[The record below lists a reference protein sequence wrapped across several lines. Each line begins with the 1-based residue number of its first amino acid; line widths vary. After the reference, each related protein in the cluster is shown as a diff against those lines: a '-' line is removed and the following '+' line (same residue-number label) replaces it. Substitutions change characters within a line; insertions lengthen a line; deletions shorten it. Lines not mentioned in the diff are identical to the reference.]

1 MLAVENIDVYYGK
14 VQALHGVSMKMEG
27 NDIISVIG
35 ANGAGKT
42 TLMKTVM
49 GINKPKNGTI
59 SFNGKVIS
67 GMPAHRIV
75 RESIV
80 YVPEGREIFPEMSV
94 YENLLMGAYSK
105 KYTNAQLSEKVNQM
119 YDMFPRLRER
129 AKQSAGSLSGGEQQ
143 MLAVARGLMS
153 SPKLIM
159 FDEPSL
165 LMTSLISSFGSTR
178 NCIFPLSWWNKM
190 RLWPCPSPRR
200 PMCWS
205 KGALWQRGRVRS

>member
-1 MLAVENIDVYYGK
+1 MLAVGNIDVYYGK

-35 ANGAGKT
+35 ANGAGKN

-80 YVPEGREIFPEMSV
+80 YVPEGREIFPGM
-94 YENLLMGAYSK
+94 
-105 KYTNAQLSEKVNQM
+105 
-119 YDMFPRLRER
+119 
-129 AKQSAGSLSGGEQQ
+129 AG
-143 MLAVARGLMS
+143 
-153 SPKLIM
+153 
-159 FDEPSL
+159 
-165 LMTSLISSFGSTR
+165 
-178 NCIFPLSWWNKM
+178 N
-190 RLWPCPSPRR
+190 
-200 PMCWS
+200 
-205 KGALWQRGRVRS
+205 

>member
-165 LMTSLISSFGSTR
+165 G
-178 NCIFPLSWWNKM
+178 
-190 RLWPCPSPRR
+190 
-200 PMCWS
+200 
-205 KGALWQRGRVRS
+205 